1 MLLQTRARKILSGIG
16 FEEHVVPMDRKTKH
30 MSGGWRMRVSL
41 AKALFSS
48 PTILLLDEPT
58 NHLDLEACVWL
69 EEYLKTY
76 PKCLLCVSHSQD
88 FMNTVCNRML
98 WLNNMKLKEYH
109 GNYDMFVKLVDAEEK
124 VQSRAW
130 EKQCMDVEK
139 LQDYI
144 RKNSANKKTYKS
156 AQSKQK
162 VLDKLMLTAVEKPMI
177 RKTTFTFEFLECHRL
192 PSPVLPFDNVS
203 FCYNGDLATG
213 QVLYRDLD
221 LGVDCDSRIALVGPN
236 GSGKSTLLK
245 LMAGEL
251 QPTNGTVSRAQG
263 LVLGKYHQHSEDVF
277 DMTKTP
283 LEFFPDTYPNEK
295 LTSMGVPSM
304 SLETWRAYLG
314 TFGITGRL
322 QETQIG
328 QLSDGQKSR
337 LIFAMVRM
345 GRPNVLLLDEPTN
358 HLDVGA
364 IDGLARVINNFN
376 GGVVLVSHDFRLIDQ
391 VAKIIWECTGPNDG
405 ATIRVFPGTI
415 HEYKAKLAKKMGMF
429 L

>member
-1 MLLQTRARKILSGIG
+1 MSPPPDVVARIPWHLQSRARKILSGIG
-16 FEEHVVPMDRKTKH
+16 FEDHVVPMDRKTKH

-69 EEYLKTY
+69 EEYLKDY

-88 FMNTVCNRML
+88 FMNTVCNKIM
-98 WLNNMKLKEYH
+98 WLNGGRLKEYS

-162 VLDKLMLTAVEKPMI
+162 VLDKLMLDAVEKPEI

-203 FCYNGDLATG
+203 FCYSGDLKTG
-213 QVLYRDLD
+213 QVLYRNLD
-221 LGVDCDSRIALVGPN
+221 LGVDCDSRVALVGPN

-245 LMAGEL
+245 LMSGEL
-251 QPTNGTVSRAQG
+251 MPTDGTVGKAQG
-263 LVLGKYHQHSEDVF
+263 
-277 DMTKTP
+277 
-283 LEFFPDTYPNEK
+283 
-295 LTSMGVPSM
+295 
-304 SLETWRAYLG
+304 SLRGRAG
-314 TFGITGRL
+314 CSRQGRTGR
-322 QETQIG
+322 
-328 QLSDGQKSR
+328 DG
-337 LIFAMVRM
+337 
-345 GRPNVLLLDEPTN
+345 
-358 HLDVGA
+358 
-364 IDGLARVINNFN
+364 
-376 GGVVLVSHDFRLIDQ
+376 GG
-391 VAKIIWECTGPNDG
+391 G
-405 ATIRVFPGTI
+405 
-415 HEYKAKLAKKMGMF
+415 
-429 L
+429 